1 MESPLVNGLNEAQLG
16 AVTASFGPVRV
27 LAGAGSGK
35 TRVLT
40 QRIAWLVQQGV
51 SPFALIAVTFTNKAA
66 MEMRRRIERLLSQ
79 SVSGLW
85 IGTFHGLSHRFL
97 RAHWREAGLP
107 EAFQILDSDDQQ
119 RLIKRLLRAQG
130 LDEARF
136 PPRQVQ
142 SFINGHKDAGRRAQK
157 MSPGPDPTQ
166 RALLQIY
173 QAYEQLCRD
182 QGLVDFAELLL
193 RPLELMR
200 TQVSLREHY
209 QKRFQH
215 TLVDEFQDTNAVQY
229 EWLKAF
235 GFGGHLFVVG
245 DDDQSIYGW
254 RGAEIENILRFERDF
269 PGTRTIRLEQNYRS
283 TGRILGAANAII
295 AHNSQRL
302 GKTLWTAGR
311 EGRPVAVYAAYSGI
325 DEARFVVERIRRLLS
340 EDLNP
345 RDIAILYRSNAQ
357 SRLFE
362 ELLVRAG
369 IPYRVYGGLRFFDRT
384 EIKDALAYLRLV
396 MNRHDDAAFERI
408 VNVPT
413 RGIGARTVESLRA
426 KAKAEGTSL
435 WAAALALTEEGGLG
449 GKSGTAIRAF
459 VALIERLSADTGGSA
474 LDIVVETIIKETGLL
489 EYYREEGR
497 ERGEARGENLD
508 ELVSAARFFVA
519 EEHEGQ
525 DIVEFLAH
533 AALEAGEGQ
542 ASEGQDSVQLM
553 TLHAAKGLEFPIV
566 FLTGLEEGLFPH
578 ERSVHDEARLEEERR
593 LCYVGITRA
602 MRELTLS
609 YAETRRIHGQD
620 LYCAP
625 SRFLTEIPDELLE
638 HVRPRSQV
646 ESGSGPGVS
655 SPNRVG
661 PTIGGRVAHA
671 TFGEGVIIDCEGRGE
686 QARVQVRFAGSGV
699 KWLVLAYAGLT
710 IL

>member
-1 MESPLVNGLNEAQLG
+1 MESPLVAGLNEAQRV
-16 AVTASFGPVRV
+16 AVTAAAGPVRI

-40 QRIAWLVQQGV
+40 HRIAWLVDQGV
-51 SPFALIAVTFTNKAA
+51 SPFAFVAVTFTNKAA
-66 MEMRRRIERLLSQ
+66 AEMRRRIEQLLRQ
-79 SVSGLW
+79 PVSGLW

-119 RLIKRLLRAQG
+119 RLIKRLLRAQAI
-130 LDEARF
+130 DEARF

-142 SFINGHKDAGRRAQK
+142 HFINSHKDAGRRAGK
-157 MSPGPDPTQ
+157 IGMSADPTQ
-166 RALLQIY
+166 RMLLSVY

-193 RPLELMR
+193 RTLELMR
-200 TQVSLREHY
+200 GHAALREHY
-209 QKRFQH
+209 QRRFRH
-215 TLVDEFQDTNAVQY
+215 MLVDEFQDTNAVQY
-229 EWLKAF
+229 DWLKAF
-235 GFGGHLFVVG
+235 GQGGDLFVVG

-269 PGTRTIRLEQNYRS
+269 PGTRTVRLEQNYRS

-295 AHNSQRL
+295 AHNAQRL

-311 EGRPVAVYAAYSGI
+311 EGRPLAVYAAYSGI
-325 DEARFVVERIRRLLS
+325 DEANFVVERIRRLLV
-340 EDLNP
+340 EDASP
-345 RDIAILYRSNAQ
+345 RDVAILYRSNAQ

-362 ELLVRAG
+362 ELLVRAA
-369 IPYRVYGGLRFFDRT
+369 IPYRVYGGLRFFERA
-384 EIKDALAYLRLV
+384 EIKDTLAYLRLL
-396 MNRHDDAAFERI
+396 MNRHDDTAFERV

-413 RGIGARTVESLRA
+413 RGIGARTVEGLRA
-426 KAKAEGTSL
+426 KAKAAGISL
-435 WAAALALTEEGGLG
+435 WSAALALTADGTVG
-449 GKSGTAIRAF
+449 GKTSAAVRGF
-459 VALIERLSADTGGSA
+459 VALIERLGAETASSS
-474 LDIVVETIIKETGLL
+474 LDVTVETITKGTGLL
-489 EYYREEGR
+489 DYYREEGR
-497 ERGEARGENLD
+497 ERGEARSENLE
-508 ELVSAARFFVA
+508 ELVSAARFFLT
-519 EEHEGQ
+519 EEREGQ

-542 ASEGQDSVQLM
+542 AGEGQDSVQLM

-578 ERSVHDEARLEEERR
+578 ERSIHDEARLEEERR

-620 LYCAP
+620 IYCAP

-638 HVRPRSQV
+638 HVRPRLAA
-646 ESGSGPGVS
+646 ESGRAPVSEASAGP
-655 SPNRVG
+655 RV
-661 PTIGGRVAHA
+661 GGRVAHA

-686 QARVQVRFAGSGV
+686 QARVQVRFAASGV
-699 KWLVLAYAGLT
+699 KWLVLAYAGLK

>member
-1 MESPLVNGLNEAQLG
+1 MESPLVNGLNEAQFE
-16 AVTASFGPVRV
+16 AVTAPPGPVRI

-40 QRIAWLVQQGV
+40 HRIAWLVDRGA
-51 SPFALIAVTFTNKAA
+51 SPFAFVAVTFTNKAA
-66 MEMRRRIERLLSQ
+66 AEMRRRIEQLLRQ
-79 SVSGLW
+79 PVSGLW

-119 RLIKRLLRAQG
+119 RLIKRLLRAQAI
-130 LDEARF
+130 DESRF

-157 MSPGPDPTQ
+157 IGLGADPTQ
-166 RALLQIY
+166 RTLILLY
-173 QAYEQLCRD
+173 QAYEQLCRE

-193 RPLELMR
+193 RTLELMR
-200 TQVSLREHY
+200 SHVALREHY
-209 QKRFQH
+209 QRRFRH
-215 TLVDEFQDTNAVQY
+215 MLVDEFQDTNAVQY

-235 GFGGHLFVVG
+235 GLGGDLFVVG

-269 PGTRTIRLEQNYRS
+269 PGTRTVRLEQNYRS
-283 TGRILGAANAII
+283 TARILGAANAII
-295 AHNSQRL
+295 AHNAQRL
-302 GKTLWTAGR
+302 GKTLWTAGT
-311 EGRPVAVYAAYSGI
+311 EGRPLAVYAAYSGI
-325 DEARFVVERIRRLLS
+325 DEAHFVVERIRRLLS
-340 EDLNP
+340 EDASP
-345 RDIAILYRSNAQ
+345 RDVAILYRSNAQ

-369 IPYRVYGGLRFFDRT
+369 IPYRVYGGLRFFDRA
-384 EIKDALAYLRLV
+384 EIKDALAYLRLL
-396 MNRHDDAAFERI
+396 MNRDDDSAFERV

-413 RGIGARTVESLRA
+413 RGIGARTVENLRA
-426 KAKAEGTSL
+426 KAKAEGVSL
-435 WAAALALTEEGGLG
+435 WAAALALAGEGGMS
-449 GKSGTAIRAF
+449 GKSSAAVRAF
-459 VALIERLSADTGGSA
+459 VALIERLSAETASSS
-474 LDIVVETIIKETGLL
+474 LDVTVEAITKGTGLL

-497 ERGEARGENLD
+497 ERGEARSENLE
-508 ELVSAARFFVA
+508 ELVSAARFFIA
-519 EEHEGQ
+519 EEREGQ

-542 ASEGQDSVQLM
+542 AGEGQDSVQLM

-578 ERSVHDEARLEEERR
+578 ERSIHDEARLEEERR

-638 HVRPRSQV
+638 HVRPRLAT
-646 ESGSGPGVS
+646 ESTRAPQPGGVAGA
-655 SPNRVG
+655 RV
-661 PTIGGRVAHA
+661 GGRVAHT

-686 QARVQVRFAGSGV
+686 QARVQVRFAASGV
-699 KWLVLAYAGLT
+699 KWLVLAYAGLK